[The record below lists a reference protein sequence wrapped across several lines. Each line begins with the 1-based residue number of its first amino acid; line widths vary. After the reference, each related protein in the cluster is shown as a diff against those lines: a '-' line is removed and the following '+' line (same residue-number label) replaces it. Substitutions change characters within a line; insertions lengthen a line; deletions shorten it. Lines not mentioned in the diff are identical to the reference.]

1 MATSKA
7 QLEQQI
13 LGLSGEAPASSG
25 PQVLAVNPAA
35 PPAAPMSVQDQI
47 AELEKLL
54 RESSSAKKND
64 PGHRDS

>member
-35 PPAAPMSVQDQI
+35 PPAAPMSVQDQL
-47 AELEKLL
+47 AGEACSRVFVGKEK
-54 RESSSAKKND
+54 RS
-64 PGHRDS
+64 GHRDS